1 MKPNALIHESSLYL
15 QQHAHNPV
23 DWKPWSQAAF
33 DTAREENKLVLVSI
47 GYSACHWCHVME
59 HECFENEELA
69 SYMNQHFVCI
79 KVDREERPDIDQIYM
94 TAVQLMTQRGGWPL
108 NCFTLPDGRPIYGG
122 TYFPKDQ
129 WMNVLKSLV
138 YTQEKDPERVLEY
151 ATQLEE
157 GISQS
162 ELIAVPQAIE
172 KWNEEKLHEMLVRWS
187 RNFDNL
193 EGGPTKAPKFPLP
206 NNYLFLMEYAK
217 YFQDEKVRNHVELTL
232 DKMLYGGIYDQIGGG
247 FARYSVDMLWKVP
260 HFEKMLYDNGQ
271 LVQLYSEAYRY
282 LKKDSYKTLVYQTVA
297 WLEREML
304 DSSGAFYSALDADTE
319 GEEGKFY
326 CWSKEELQ
334 RLLSKDFEWV
344 KDYYNVNQ
352 RGYWEEEKYILLRT
366 ESDAIFAKKQNWTIE
381 ELRKKVEDVNSV
393 LLHERNKRTRPGLD
407 TKCLSSWNALTITGL
422 CSAFQA
428 FEDDQ
433 FLLLARKAG
442 NWLLEKQIKEDTLY
456 RNYSKGVTSIEGFL
470 EDYAIVIEAFNAL
483 YKLTA
488 ELKWLETAKLL
499 TEKVEREFQHPESK
513 MCFFTT
519 KNSVLITRKMELND
533 NVLPAS
539 NSIMANNFLF
549 LGYYF
554 RQEKWIASAE
564 QMLANLYDGMEQ
576 YGSGYSN
583 WGLLLLR
590 LLHGVGEIV
599 TIDNTR
605 DVQQSIAFNLNTYS
619 IATFHLEIPNSE
631 NHKSDGIYVCK
642 KGVCFAPVQNIKELE
657 EIISI

>member
-1 MKPNALIHESSLYL
+1 MKPNDLIHESSLYL

-23 DWKPWSQAAF
+23 DWKPWSQEAF
-33 DTAREENKLVLVSI
+33 EKAKQENKLVLVSI

-69 SYMNQHFVCI
+69 TYMNQHFVCI

-151 ATQLEE
+151 AAQLEE
-157 GISQS
+157 GVANS
-162 ELIAVPQAIE
+162 ELIAVPSPIE
-172 KWNEEKLHEMLVRWS
+172 KWSDEKLHEMLIRWS

-193 EGGPTKAPKFPLP
+193 EGGPSRAPKFPLP
-206 NNYLFLMEYAK
+206 NNYLFLLEFTR

-232 DKMLYGGIYDQIGGG
+232 DKMLQGGIYDQIGGG

-271 LVQLYSEAYRY
+271 LIQLYSEAYRH

-297 WLEREML
+297 WLQREMQ
-304 DSSGAFYSALDADTE
+304 DESGAFYSALDADTE

-334 RLLSKDFEWV
+334 NLLQEDFAWV

-352 RGYWEEEKYILLRT
+352 RGYWEDEKYILLKT
-366 ESDAIFAKKQNWTIE
+366 ESDEYFAKNQNWSLET
-381 ELRKKVEDVNSV
+381 LRKKVTQVNDT
-393 LLHERNKRTRPGLD
+393 LFHERNKRIKPGLD
-407 TKCLSSWNALTITGL
+407 TKCLTSWNALTITGL
-422 CSAFQA
+422 CAAYRA
-428 FEDDQ
+428 FEDEE
-433 FLLLARKAG
+433 FLLAARKVG
-442 NWLLEKQIKEDTLY
+442 NWILEKQITNGILY
-456 RNYSKGVTSIEGFL
+456 RNYAQGKTSIEGFL
-470 EDYAIVIEAFNAL
+470 EDYANVVEAFIQL
-483 YKLTA
+483 SQLTA

-499 TEKVEREFQHPESK
+499 TEKVEKEFQHEESK

-519 KNSVLITRKMELND
+519 KNSELISRKMELND

-549 LGYYF
+549 MGHYF
-554 RQEKWIASAE
+554 RNENWIANAE
-564 QMLANLYDGMEQ
+564 QMLANVYDGMEQ

-590 LLHGVGEIV
+590 QLKGIIEIV
-599 TIDNTR
+599 TIESTSET
-605 DVQQSIAFNLNTYS
+605 QQAVASQLSPFTL
-619 IATFHLEIPNSE
+619 ATFHLEIPNAE
-631 NHKSDGIYVCK
+631 NHENDGIYVCK
-642 KGVCFAPVQNIKELE
+642 KGICYPPVPT
-657 EIISI
+657 IIEMSKLL

>member
-1 MKPNALIHESSLYL
+1 MVHFLETASSLFFL
-15 QQHAHNPV
+15 
-23 DWKPWSQAAF
+23 
-33 DTAREENKLVLVSI
+33 
-47 GYSACHWCHVME
+47 
-59 HECFENEELA
+59 
-69 SYMNQHFVCI
+69 
-79 KVDREERPDIDQIYM
+79 
-94 TAVQLMTQRGGWPL
+94 
-108 NCFTLPDGRPIYGG
+108 
-122 TYFPKDQ
+122 
-129 WMNVLKSLV
+129 
-138 YTQEKDPERVLEY
+138 
-151 ATQLEE
+151 
-157 GISQS
+157 
-162 ELIAVPQAIE
+162 IE
-172 KWNEEKLHEMLVRWS
+172 KWDEEKLHEMLVRWS

-366 ESDAIFAKKQNWTIE
+366 ESDATFVKKQNWSIE

-422 CSAFQA
+422 CSAYQA

-456 RNYSKGVTSIEGFL
+456 RNYSKGVSSIEGFL
-470 EDYAIVIEAFNAL
+470 EDYATVIEAFIAL

-488 ELKWLETAKLL
+488 ELKWLETARVLI
-499 TEKVEREFQHPESK
+499 EKVEENFQHPESK

-519 KNSVLITRKMELND
+519 KNSELITRKMELHD

-549 LGYYF
+549 LGHYF

-590 LLHGVGEIV
+590 LLHGVDEIV

-605 DVQQSIAFNLNTYS
+605 EVQQSIAFNLNSYS
-619 IATFHLEIPNSE
+619 VATFNIEIPNSE

-642 KGVCFAPVQNIKELE
+642 KGVCFAPIQSIE
-657 EIISI
+657 EFKKLL

>member
-1 MKPNALIHESSLYL
+1 MKPNDLIHESSLYL

-23 DWKPWSQAAF
+23 DWKPWSQEAF
-33 DTAREENKLVLVSI
+33 EQAKQENKLVLVSI

-69 SYMNQHFVCI
+69 AYMNQHFVCI

-151 ATQLEE
+151 AAQLEE
-157 GISQS
+157 GVSKS
-162 ELIAVPQAIE
+162 ELIAVPSPIE
-172 KWNEEKLHEMLVRWS
+172 KWSDEKLHEMLVRWS
-187 RNFDNL
+187 RSFDSL

-206 NNYLFLMEYAK
+206 NNYLFLLEFAR
-217 YFQDEKVRNHVELTL
+217 YFQDEKVKNHVELTL
-232 DKMLYGGIYDQIGGG
+232 DKMLQGGIYDQIGGG

-271 LVQLYSEAYRY
+271 LIQLYSEAYRFF
-282 LKKDSYKTLVYQTVA
+282 KKDSYKDLVYQTVA
-297 WLEREML
+297 WLQREMQ
-304 DSSGAFYSALDADTE
+304 DESGAFYSALDADTE

-326 CWSKEELQ
+326 CWSKEELKT
-334 RLLSKDFEWV
+334 LLQEDLEWV
-344 KDYYNVNQ
+344 KAYYNINQ
-352 RGYWEEEKYILLRT
+352 RGYWEDEKYILLKT
-366 ESDAIFAKKQNWTIE
+366 ESDEYFAKKQNWSLET
-381 ELRKKVEDVNSV
+381 LRKKVNEVNDT

-422 CSAFQA
+422 CSAYQA
-428 FEDDQ
+428 FEDEQ

-442 NWLLEKQIKEDTLY
+442 NWILEKQITNGILY
-456 RNYSKGVTSIEGFL
+456 RNYAQGKTSIEGFL
-470 EDYAIVIEAFNAL
+470 EDYASVIEAFIQL
-483 YKLTA
+483 YQLTA
-488 ELKWLETAKLL
+488 ELKWLDAAKQL
-499 TEKVEREFQHPESK
+499 TEKVEHEFQHEESK

-519 KNSVLITRKMELND
+519 KNSELITRKMELND

-539 NSIMANNFLF
+539 NSIMANNFL
-549 LGYYF
+549 LMGHYF
-554 RQEKWIASAE
+554 RNENWIANAE
-564 QMLANLYDGMEQ
+564 QMLANVYDGMEQ

-590 LLHGVGEIV
+590 LLKGMVEIV
-599 TIDNTR
+599 AIESTSET
-605 DVQQSIAFNLNTYS
+605 QKAIATQLNS
-619 IATFHLEIPNSE
+619 FILATFHLEIPNAE

-642 KGVCFAPVQNIKELE
+642 KGVCFPPIKTSSELVNLL
-657 EIISI
+657 

>member
-1 MKPNALIHESSLYL
+1 MKPNDLIHESSLYL

-23 DWKPWSQAAF
+23 DWKPWSQVAF
-33 DTAREENKLVLVSI
+33 EKAKQENKLVLVSI

-69 SYMNQHFVCI
+69 TYMNQHFVCI

-94 TAVQLMTQRGGWPL
+94 TAIQLMTQRGGWPL

-151 ATQLEE
+151 AAQLEE
-157 GISQS
+157 GVSKS
-162 ELIAVPQAIE
+162 ELIAVPSPIE
-172 KWNEEKLHEMLVRWS
+172 KWSDEKLHEMLIRWS

-193 EGGPTKAPKFPLP
+193 EGGPSRAPKFPLP
-206 NNYLFLMEYAK
+206 NNYLFLLEFAHH
-217 YFQDEKVRNHVELTL
+217 FQDEKVRNHVELTL
-232 DKMLYGGIYDQIGGG
+232 DKMLQGGIYDQIGGG

-271 LVQLYSEAYRY
+271 LIQLYSEAYRFF
-282 LKKDSYKTLVYQTVA
+282 KKDSYKTLVYQTVA
-297 WLEREML
+297 WLQREMQ
-304 DSSGAFYSALDADTE
+304 DESGAFYSALDADTE

-334 RLLSKDFEWV
+334 NVLQEDFAWV
-344 KDYYNVNQ
+344 KDYYNINQ
-352 RGYWEEEKYILLRT
+352 RGYWEDEKYILLKT
-366 ESDAIFAKKQNWTIE
+366 ESDEYFAKNQNWSLET
-381 ELRKKVEDVNSV
+381 LRKKVTHVNDT
-393 LLHERNKRTRPGLD
+393 LLHERNKRIKPGLD
-407 TKCLSSWNALTITGL
+407 TKCLTSWNALTITGL
-422 CSAFQA
+422 CAAYRA
-428 FEDDQ
+428 FEDEE
-433 FLLLARKAG
+433 FLLAARKVG
-442 NWLLEKQIKEDTLY
+442 NWILEKQITNGILY
-456 RNYSKGVTSIEGFL
+456 RNYAQGKTSIEGFL
-470 EDYAIVIEAFNAL
+470 EDYANVIEAFIQL
-483 YKLTA
+483 YQLTA
-488 ELKWLETAKLL
+488 ELKWLESAKQL
-499 TEKVEREFQHPESK
+499 TEKVEHEFQHEESK

-519 KNSVLITRKMELND
+519 KNSELITRKMELND

-539 NSIMANNFLF
+539 NSIMANNFL
-549 LGYYF
+549 LMGHYF
-554 RQEKWIASAE
+554 RNENWIANAE
-564 QMLANLYDGMEQ
+564 QMLANVYDGMEQ

-590 LLHGVGEIV
+590 LLHGVDEIV

-605 DVQQSIAFNLNTYS
+605 EVQQSIAFNLNTYS
-619 IATFHLEIPNSE
+619 VATFHLEIPNSE

-642 KGVCFAPVQNIKELE
+642 KGVCFAPVQSTE
-657 EIISI
+657 EFKKLV

>member
-1 MKPNALIHESSLYL
+1 MKPNDLIHESSLYL

-23 DWKPWSQAAF
+23 DWKPWSQEAF
-33 DTAREENKLVLVSI
+33 EKAKQENKLVLVSI

-69 SYMNQHFVCI
+69 TYMNQHFVCI

-151 ATQLEE
+151 AAQLEE
-157 GISQS
+157 GVANS
-162 ELIAVPQAIE
+162 ELIAVPSPIE
-172 KWNEEKLHEMLVRWS
+172 KWSDEKLHEMLIRWS

-193 EGGPTKAPKFPLP
+193 EGGPSRAPKFPLP
-206 NNYLFLMEYAK
+206 NNYLFLLEFTR

-232 DKMLYGGIYDQIGGG
+232 DKMLQGGIYDQIGGG

-271 LVQLYSEAYRY
+271 LIQLYSEAYRH

-297 WLEREML
+297 WLQREMQ
-304 DSSGAFYSALDADTE
+304 DESGAFYSALDADTE

-334 RLLSKDFEWV
+334 NLLQEDFAWV

-352 RGYWEEEKYILLRT
+352 RGYWEDEKYILLKT
-366 ESDAIFAKKQNWTIE
+366 ESDEYFAKNQNWSLET
-381 ELRKKVEDVNSV
+381 LRKKVTQVNDT
-393 LLHERNKRTRPGLD
+393 LFHERNKRIKPGLD
-407 TKCLSSWNALTITGL
+407 TKCLTSWNALTITGL
-422 CSAFQA
+422 CAAYRA
-428 FEDDQ
+428 FEDEE
-433 FLLLARKAG
+433 FLLAARKVG
-442 NWLLEKQIKEDTLY
+442 NWILEKQITNGILY
-456 RNYSKGVTSIEGFL
+456 RNYAQGKTSIEGFL
-470 EDYAIVIEAFNAL
+470 EDYANVVEAFIQL
-483 YKLTA
+483 YQLTA

-499 TEKVEREFQHPESK
+499 TEKVEKEFQHEESK

-519 KNSVLITRKMELND
+519 KNSELISRKMELND

-549 LGYYF
+549 MGHYF
-554 RQEKWIASAE
+554 RNENWIANAE
-564 QMLANLYDGMEQ
+564 QMLANVYDGMEQ

-590 LLHGVGEIV
+590 QLKGIIEIV
-599 TIDNTR
+599 TIESTSET
-605 DVQQSIAFNLNTYS
+605 QQAVASQLSPFTL
-619 IATFHLEIPNSE
+619 ATFHLEIPNAE
-631 NHKSDGIYVCK
+631 NHENDGIYVCK
-642 KGVCFAPVQNIKELE
+642 KGICYPPVPT
-657 EIISI
+657 IIEMSKLL

>member
-1 MKPNALIHESSLYL
+1 MKPNDLIHESSLYL

-23 DWKPWSQAAF
+23 DWKPWSQEAF
-33 DTAREENKLVLVSI
+33 KQAKQENKLVLVST

-157 GISQS
+157 GVANS
-162 ELIAVPQAIE
+162 ELIAVPSPIE
-172 KWNEEKLHEMLVRWS
+172 KWSDEKLHEMLIRWS

-193 EGGPTKAPKFPLP
+193 EGGPSRAPKFPLP
-206 NNYLFLMEYAK
+206 NNYLFLLEFAH

-232 DKMLYGGIYDQIGGG
+232 DKMLQGGIYDQIGGG

-271 LVQLYSEAYRY
+271 LIQLYSEAYRH

-297 WLEREML
+297 WLQREMQ
-304 DSSGAFYSALDADTE
+304 DESGAFYSALDADTE

-334 RLLSKDFEWV
+334 NLLQEDFAWV

-352 RGYWEEEKYILLRT
+352 RGYWEDEKYILLKT
-366 ESDAIFAKKQNWTIE
+366 ESDEYFAKNQNWSLET
-381 ELRKKVEDVNSV
+381 LRKKVTHVNDT
-393 LLHERNKRTRPGLD
+393 LLHERNKRIKPGLD
-407 TKCLSSWNALTITGL
+407 TKCLTTWNALTITGL
-422 CSAFQA
+422 CAAYRA
-428 FEDDQ
+428 FEDEE
-433 FLLLARKAG
+433 FLLAARKVG
-442 NWLLEKQIKEDTLY
+442 NWILEKQITNGILY
-456 RNYSKGVTSIEGFL
+456 RNYAQGKTSIEGFL
-470 EDYAIVIEAFNAL
+470 EDYANVVEAFIQL
-483 YKLTA
+483 YQLTA

-499 TEKVEREFQHPESK
+499 TEKVEKEFQHEESK

-519 KNSVLITRKMELND
+519 KNSELISRKMELND

-549 LGYYF
+549 MGHYF
-554 RQEKWIASAE
+554 RNENWIANAE
-564 QMLANLYDGMEQ
+564 QMLANVYDGMEQ

-590 LLHGVGEIV
+590 QLKGIIEIV
-599 TIDNTR
+599 TIESTSET
-605 DVQQSIAFNLNTYS
+605 QQAVASQLSPFTL
-619 IATFHLEIPNSE
+619 ATFHLEIPNAE
-631 NHKSDGIYVCK
+631 NHKNDGIYVCK
-642 KGVCFAPVQNIKELE
+642 KGICYPPVPT
-657 EIISI
+657 IIEMSKLL

>member
-23 DWKPWSQAAF
+23 DWKPWSQEAF
-33 DTAREENKLVLVSI
+33 DTAKEENKLVLVSI

-162 ELIAVPQAIE
+162 ELIAVSQAIE

-271 LVQLYSEAYRY
+271 LIQLYSEAYRY
-282 LKKDSYKTLVYQTVA
+282 LKKDSYKTLVYQTVT

-326 CWSKEELQ
+326 CWSKEELEH
-334 RLLSKDFEWV
+334 LLSKDFEWV

-366 ESDAIFAKKQNWTIE
+366 ESDTSFAKKHNWSIE

-393 LLHERNKRTRPGLD
+393 LIYERNKRTRPGLD

-422 CSAFQA
+422 CSAYQA
-428 FEDDQ
+428 FEDEQ

-470 EDYAIVIEAFNAL
+470 EDYATVIEAFIAL

-488 ELKWLETAKLL
+488 ELKWIETARILAQ
-499 TEKVEREFQHPESK
+499 KVEENFQHPESK

-519 KNSVLITRKMELND
+519 KKSELITRKMELHD

-549 LGYYF
+549 LGHYF
-554 RQEKWIASAE
+554 RQENWIASAE

-590 LLHGVGEIV
+590 LLHGVDEIV

-605 DVQQSIAFNLNTYS
+605 EVQQSIAFNLNIYS
-619 IATFHLEIPNSE
+619 VATFHLEIPNSE

-642 KGVCFAPVQNIKELE
+642 KGVCFAPVDSVSRMKEIL
-657 EIISI
+657 

>member
-1 MKPNALIHESSLYL
+1 MKPNDLIHESSLYL

-23 DWKPWSQAAF
+23 DWKPWSQEAF
-33 DTAREENKLVLVSI
+33 KQAKQENKLVLVSI

-122 TYFPKDQ
+122 TYFPRDQ

-151 ATQLEE
+151 AAQLEE
-157 GISQS
+157 GVANS
-162 ELIAVPQAIE
+162 ELIAVPSPIE
-172 KWNEEKLHEMLVRWS
+172 KWSDEKLHEMLIRWS

-193 EGGPTKAPKFPLP
+193 EGGPSRAPKFPLP
-206 NNYLFLMEYAK
+206 NNYLFLLEFAH

-232 DKMLYGGIYDQIGGG
+232 DKMLQGGIYDQIGGG

-271 LVQLYSEAYRY
+271 LIQLYSEAYRH

-297 WLEREML
+297 WLQREMQ
-304 DSSGAFYSALDADTE
+304 DESGAFYSALDADTE

-334 RLLSKDFEWV
+334 NLLQEDFAWV
-344 KDYYNVNQ
+344 KDYYNINQ
-352 RGYWEEEKYILLRT
+352 RGYWEDEKYILLKT
-366 ESDAIFAKKQNWTIE
+366 ESDEYFAKNQNWSLET
-381 ELRKKVEDVNSV
+381 LRKKVTQVNDT
-393 LLHERNKRTRPGLD
+393 LLHERNKRIKPGLD
-407 TKCLSSWNALTITGL
+407 TKCLTSWNALTITGL
-422 CSAFQA
+422 CAAYRA
-428 FEDDQ
+428 FEDEE
-433 FLLLARKAG
+433 FLLAARKVG
-442 NWLLEKQIKEDTLY
+442 NWILEKQITNGILY
-456 RNYSKGVTSIEGFL
+456 RNYAQGKTSIEGFL
-470 EDYAIVIEAFNAL
+470 EDYANVVEAFIQL
-483 YKLTA
+483 YQLTA

-499 TEKVEREFQHPESK
+499 TEKVEKEFQHEESK

-519 KNSVLITRKMELND
+519 KNSELISRKMELND

-549 LGYYF
+549 MGHYF
-554 RQEKWIASAE
+554 RNENWIANAE
-564 QMLANLYDGMEQ
+564 QMLANVYDGMEQ

-590 LLHGVGEIV
+590 QLKGIIEIV
-599 TIDNTR
+599 TIESTSET
-605 DVQQSIAFNLNTYS
+605 QQAVASQLSPFTL
-619 IATFHLEIPNSE
+619 ATFHLEIPNAE
-631 NHKSDGIYVCK
+631 NHENDGIYVCK
-642 KGVCFAPVQNIKELE
+642 KGICYPPVPT
-657 EIISI
+657 IIEMSKLL